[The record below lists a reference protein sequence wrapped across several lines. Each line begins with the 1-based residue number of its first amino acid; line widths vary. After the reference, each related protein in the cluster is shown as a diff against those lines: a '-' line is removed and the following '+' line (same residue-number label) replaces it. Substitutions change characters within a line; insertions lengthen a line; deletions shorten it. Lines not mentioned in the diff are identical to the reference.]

1 MKIKVKDEMN
11 TFKIKANHQ
20 EIFLLK
26 KAMEKLLNNLKDS
39 HFEVDGYNRYLFDAQ
54 EFEDE
59 YQVKS
64 KVNTMVKKFQDVL
77 NEIHP
82 Y

>member
-1 MKIKVKDEMN
+1 MKIKVKNEMN
-11 TFKIKANHQ
+11 AFKIKANHQ
-20 EIFLLK
+20 EMFILK
-26 KAMEKLLNNLKDS
+26 KAMQRLLNEIKYE
-39 HFEVDGYNRYLFDAQ
+39 HFEVEEYNCYLFDAQ

-64 KVNTMVKKFQDVL
+64 KINEMVKEFQDVL